1 MGEYLLE
8 VSNVTVEFGGI
19 KALTDVSLAAER
31 GKVTSVI
38 GPNGAG
44 KTTLFNVISG
54 FYPTNSGSVAYSG
67 SDLLALPAHQRSA
80 KGIARTFQNLAL
92 FPGMSVI
99 ENIKLGA
106 HSQLK
111 SNLLTSVIYW
121 GPARREERAITEQI
135 DGLIL
140 QLLEL
145 SDYRYRPVSGLTYGI
160 LKRIELARAL
170 ATEPRFLMLDEPF
183 AGMNPAE
190 KERMVGYIG
199 SAVSEANVTAL
210 LIDHDMQSVMS
221 LSDQVVVLNF
231 GRVIATGS
239 PAQVQSDPAVIEA
252 YLGEE

>member
-1 MGEYLLE
+1 MSDQLLQI
-8 VSNVTVEFGGI
+8 SNVTVEFGGI
-19 KALTDVSLAAER
+19 KALTDISLAAER

-54 FYPTNSGSVAYSG
+54 FYPANSGSAVYAG
-67 SDLLALPAHQRSA
+67 EDLLTLPAHQRSA
-80 KGIARTFQNLAL
+80 RGIARTFQNLAL

-99 ENIKLGA
+99 ENVKLGA

-111 SNLLTSVIYW
+111 ANLFNSAIYW
-121 GPARREERAITEQI
+121 GAARREEREITAQI
-135 DGLIL
+135 DRDIL
-140 QLLEL
+140 PLLEL
-145 SDYRYRPVSGLTYGI
+145 SEYRDRPVSGLPYGI

-170 ATEPRFLMLDEPF
+170 VSGPRFLMLDEPF

-190 KERMVGYIG
+190 KERMARYIG
-199 SAVSEANVTAL
+199 DAVARSDITAL

-221 LSDQVVVLNF
+221 LSDLVVVLNF
-231 GRVIATGS
+231 GRVIATGV
-239 PAQVQSDPAVIEA
+239 PAEIQKNPAVIEA